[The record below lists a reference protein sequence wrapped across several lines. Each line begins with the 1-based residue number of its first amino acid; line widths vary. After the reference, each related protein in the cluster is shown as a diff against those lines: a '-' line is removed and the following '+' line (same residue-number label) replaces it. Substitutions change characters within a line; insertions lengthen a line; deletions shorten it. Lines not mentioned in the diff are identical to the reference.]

1 MPKVNFYIV
10 NALGQIMVQ
19 KIYPRVCNLGPEFFP
34 LSPPISIQ
42 RTAKSKCSI
51 LEPSLTYLIS
61 LV

>member
-19 KIYPRVCNLGPEFFP
+19 KIHPRVCNLGPEFFL

-42 RTAKSKCSI
+42 RTAK
-51 LEPSLTYLIS
+51 
-61 LV
+61 